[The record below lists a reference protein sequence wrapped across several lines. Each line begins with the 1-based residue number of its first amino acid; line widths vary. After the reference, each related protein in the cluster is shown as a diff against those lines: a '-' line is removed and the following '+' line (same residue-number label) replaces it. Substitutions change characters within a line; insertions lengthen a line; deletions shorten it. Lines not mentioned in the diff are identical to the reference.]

1 MSKRHRSL
9 GKPDSTKNQSSKTKR
24 FKARAISGKD
34 ALKDLDS
41 RFERARRFGEQL
53 REQRIISQS
62 FLDKEVSI

>member
-9 GKPDSTKNQSSKTKR
+9 GKPESTKNQSSETKR

-34 ALKDLDS
+34 ALKDLES
-41 RFERARRFGEQL
+41 RFERAKRFGEQL
-53 REQRIISQS
+53 KEQRMISQS